1 MFSDMKPAERKLLE
15 ACQKGEILDLGN
27 KSPTEKTAKN
37 EIRGEF
43 LRALILSNNQEIEE
57 SGKKYVLKIAPNGI
71 IFSRVYVSGI
81 FDFSFCSTDLK
92 FSFRNSKF
100 ENRLDLSDSKI
111 RFLSL
116 IGSIVPSFDAF
127 RLVCES
133 DIFLKNGFEAHGK
146 VNFGSAQIG
155 GILSCINGK
164 FINEKGDALNCNSAK
179 IDGAVFLKDGFEAHG
194 KVNFGSAQIGS
205 NLECSKGKFINKEG
219 DALNCNSVKIGGSVF
234 LRDGFEAEG
243 KVNFGLAQIEN
254 NLDCTKGKFI
264 NENNDALNCDKVK
277 IGGSV
282 FLKDGFEA
290 EGKVNFASAQ
300 IAGSLNC
307 RRGKI
312 TNEKGDTLNCNG
324 VIIEGNVF
332 LIDGFNSKGKVNFIL
347 AQIGSNLECTNG
359 KFINEK
365 EDALNCNKVKIGGSV
380 YLNNNF
386 EAKGKVNF
394 GSAEISGSFFCMK
407 GKIINDKEDALICYR
422 AKIYGDIFFNNGFE
436 IKGNLSLSSTEIKKS
451 LVFSKLNITG
461 NCILTSAKIDTI
473 KESDNFWK
481 KSEFKEFHLDGL
493 EYNHLSGK
501 NLDSSTLEKWLD
513 KMPEFKPQPYKQLA
527 KVLRNMGHNNEADDI
542 MIEYNNITTS
552 KSENWFIK
560 KLKQIYGITAGYGYK
575 PMRVLGTMFTIWFF
589 CSLFYLYASQVAI
602 FAPSDTLVFQN
613 LKYKSSINKCGVP
626 LKNFNWSEIYYHNSN
641 DDKCIELKMNNIE
654 PEQKSNKTQNWTTN
668 ENLEGEY
675 TTFSPYW
682 YSLDIILPIVDL
694 QMDKDWGVFISPI
707 NSDITLNHVT
717 RWIVWIEI
725 LFGWIYS
732 LILVAILSGLAK
744 NEKD

>member
-1 MFSDMKPAERKLLE
+1 MFSNMKPAEKRLLE
-15 ACQKGEILDLGN
+15 ACQKGEHLFLGQER
-27 KSPTEKTAKN
+27 PTEKTANN
-37 EIRGEF
+37 EIRGKF
-43 LRALILSNNQEIEE
+43 LRAMILSNNQEIEVD
-57 SGKKYVLKIAPNGI
+57 KKKVTLKIDPKGVM
-71 IFSRVYVSGI
+71 FSGI
-81 FDFSFCSTDLK
+81 YISGTFDFSFCSTDLP
-92 FSFRNSKF
+92 FSFKNSRF
-100 ENRLDLSDSKI
+100 ENRLNFSDSKI

-116 IGSIVPSFDAF
+116 TGSIVPSFDAF

-133 DIFLKNGFEAHGK
+133 DIFLNGFEAQGK

-155 GILSCINGK
+155 GSLSCINGK
-164 FINEKGDALNCNSAK
+164 FINENG
-179 IDGAVFLKDGFEAHG
+179 
-194 KVNFGSAQIGS
+194 
-205 NLECSKGKFINKEG
+205 
-219 DALNCNSVKIGGSVF
+219 
-234 LRDGFEAEG
+234 
-243 KVNFGLAQIEN
+243 
-254 NLDCTKGKFI
+254 
-264 NENNDALNCDKVK
+264 DALNCDKVK

-282 FLKDGFEA
+282 FLRDGFEA